1 MSMSGEY
8 GRFEPPYC
16 WKQRFSSDELK
27 ELYFKL
33 FKYDEF
39 HAKKGVFSFDHPYD
53 IYINGCYGYVVL
65 KDGGRARLEYIEMR
79 DLDWFL
85 CNGYEFGFEINGKY
99 MPISKNPLYLKFSK
113 EEALISLDLYDKQI

>member
-1 MSMSGEY
+1 MSMYGEY
-8 GRFEPPYC
+8 GRFEPLYC

-39 HAKKGVFSFDHPYD
+39 HAKKGVFSFERPYN

-65 KDGGRARLEYIEMR
+65 KDRGRARLEYVEMR
-79 DLDWFL
+79 DLDWL
-85 CNGYEFGFEINGKY
+85 LYNGYEFGVHINNEYK
-99 MPISKNPLYLKFSK
+99 PICKNPLYCKTTK
-113 EEALISLDLYDKQI
+113 EEALIALDLDMIKS

>member
-39 HAKKGVFSFDHPYD
+39 HAKKGVFSFERPYD
-53 IYINGCYGYVVL
+53 ICTNGNYGYVVL
-65 KDGGRARLEYIEMR
+65 KDGGRARLEYVEMR
-79 DLDWFL
+79 DLDWL
-85 CNGYEFGFEINGKY
+85 LYNGYEFGFETNNRYK
-99 MPISKNPLYLKFSK
+99 PICKNPLYCKTTK
-113 EEALISLDLYDKQI
+113 EEVMISLDIFQVQ